1 MHQEGKVKGQG
12 RKEREN
18 SSQMRTSNIQNCFK
32 CNPGKPNNQIG
43 NMPRSCHWSKW
54 SVISSCKPQT
64 HRSSRI
70 VW

>member
-18 SSQMRTSNIQNCFK
+18 SSQMRTSNIQNSLK

-43 NMPRSCHWSKW
+43 NQITEIMSLIKVKCN
-54 SVISSCKPQT
+54 
-64 HRSSRI
+64 
-70 VW
+70 